1 MGSKKVFAKV
11 AKFASVESVPI
22 VKPNDNTFT
31 TQEYAKEIG
40 LGRVQANARLS
51 ELLAQ
56 GVLRRVKFYYS
67 GGVRLAWEYIKRG

>member
-1 MGSKKVFAKV
+1 VV
-11 AKFASVESVPI
+11 ARLVADTDDVPI

-31 TQEYAKEIG
+31 TQENRKEIG
-40 LGRVQANARLS
+40 LQTAQANARLRA
-51 ELLAQ
+51 LLAQ